1 MGISTVTVYG
11 LKGETGT
18 YTGKQLLTESLGT
31 SWGDSYPTGYGPVTI
46 ASDTVRSGTWN
57 SGPHFPSIHSGSR
70 NNARGNPISSS
81 PDLGFNGFFE
91 GESHYTYRGWYTAT
105 GNGYTGQ
112 MSIWFR

>member
-31 SWGDSYPTGYGPVTI
+31 SWGDSYPSGYGPVTI

-70 NNARGNPISSS
+70 NSSRGTPISSS

-105 GNGYTGQ
+105 GTGYTGQ